1 MGALQKIV
9 VIGGGLAAHM
19 SVAAMSKRLP
29 DTIDITFVKTSATE
43 AQDIFYG
50 NITSPSTYDFLLGL
64 AISEPQLLLNTNTS
78 FSLGTKYVGW
88 GSESRS
94 WTQAFY
100 KPLPIHDGVKFH
112 HYVNRVNNGALS
124 GAIDPY
130 IMSVEAAKKGVFAHP
145 PEGKNIPLASV
156 NYGYHFSSVNWVQL
170 LAKTLN
176 AARVKVITA
185 NKEQL
190 VSISRT
196 ANSLTLA
203 DGLVVEGDLFIDC
216 RELSHSAHNEAWHES
231 RLLSAYSETSPQSKI
246 NAVTTALEK
255 TSYGWR
261 ARTPL
266 RDQHITTYFYHPR
279 DKTLLPNTATK
290 TETQSTITVG
300 RTDMP
305 WTDNV
310 LKLGHRAGAIEP
322 LSPAPIMLLQQ
333 DIERLIELIPTNRN
347 MSVEARE
354 YNRRFVQD
362 FDNAAIFHRALFQD
376 QASPANQYEK
386 TIITPK
392 IPYKL
397 QVKITQFESRGICV
411 LFDNELFNEE
421 DWTLLHLGIG
431 RTPTRYD
438 PLANRLSKSQIEQM
452 LSNMELAISKMSTK
466 MPPIDIYMA
475 GLLKFLKNKHG

>member
-1 MGALQKIV
+1 
-9 VIGGGLAAHM
+9 
-19 SVAAMSKRLP
+19 
-29 DTIDITFVKTSATE
+29 
-43 AQDIFYG
+43 
-50 NITSPSTYDFLLGL
+50 
-64 AISEPQLLLNTNTS
+64 
-78 FSLGTKYVGW
+78 
-88 GSESRS
+88 
-94 WTQAFY
+94 
-100 KPLPIHDGVKFH
+100 
-112 HYVNRVNNGALS
+112 
-124 GAIDPY
+124 
-130 IMSVEAAKKGVFAHP
+130 
-145 PEGKNIPLASV
+145 
-156 NYGYHFSSVNWVQL
+156 
-170 LAKTLN
+170 
-176 AARVKVITA
+176 
-185 NKEQL
+185 
-190 VSISRT
+190 
-196 ANSLTLA
+196 
-203 DGLVVEGDLFIDC
+203 
-216 RELSHSAHNEAWHES
+216 
-231 RLLSAYSETSPQSKI
+231 
-246 NAVTTALEK
+246 
-255 TSYGWR
+255 
-261 ARTPL
+261 
-266 RDQHITTYFYHPR
+266 
-279 DKTLLPNTATK
+279 
-290 TETQSTITVG
+290 
-300 RTDMP
+300 MP

-310 LKLGHRAGAIEP
+310 LKLGHRAGAGAIEP